1 MMDALGKTA
10 KDYMKPVSEGGK
22 GWTQTQAENY
32 LKDVSAQGSA
42 LKKFTNRA
50 VCFACHGTSI
60 STTIDSQY
68 LDGSGKLLGRSKI
81 LGN

>member
-10 KDYMKPVSEGGK
+10 ADYMKPAAQGGK
-22 GWTQTQAENY
+22 DWTLDQAQAY
-32 LKDVSAQGSA
+32 FKDVSVEGSS

-60 STTIDSQY
+60 AAGQIDPNF
-68 LDGSGKLLGRSKI
+68 LGGDGKLLGRSKI
-81 LGN
+81 K